1 MASRLAEDGPMP
13 AARHLSKRA
22 SSRVELLTG
31 SRIYELPRQAKKPD
45 FEASSWTKRLAKFF
59 SEAFQTVGPLRK
71 MPLNH

>member
-1 MASRLAEDGPMP
+1 MASRLAEDGPM
-13 AARHLSKRA
+13 SKRA

-59 SEAFQTVGPLRK
+59 SEALQTVGPLRK